1 MLPKKQPIAN
11 PVSEFCDNLLTERFQ
26 DAPESDLLHLI
37 VVNGANADP
46 NGVIDML
53 VELHDKI
60 GDFVTKMNDGEFREW
75 TAPEPEPVK
84 DAAELNLLVPEVD
97 SAVLELP

>member
-1 MLPKKQPIAN
+1 MMPKKQPIAN

-53 VELHDKI
+53 VDLHDKI
-60 GDFVTKMNDGEFREW
+60 GDFITRMNDGEFREW
-75 TAPEPEPVK
+75 TAPEP
-84 DAAELNLLVPEVD
+84 DAAELGLDVPDPDMAE
-97 SAVLELP
+97 AVLELP